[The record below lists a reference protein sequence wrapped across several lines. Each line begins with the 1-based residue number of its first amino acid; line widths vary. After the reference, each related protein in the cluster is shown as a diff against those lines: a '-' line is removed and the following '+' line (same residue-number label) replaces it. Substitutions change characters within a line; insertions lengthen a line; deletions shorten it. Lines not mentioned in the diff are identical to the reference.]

1 MRRMRFPLL
10 LVAVLALVASACTG
24 DDDAS
29 TPETVVVTSI
39 VEVETPGET
48 VTSVVTETVT
58 AEAIQ
63 FWSTETQPERLEITK
78 GIIEGFTA
86 ETGIQVTLVPVDENG
101 LPESMVSA
109 AATGLLPEVIFHPV
123 DFTVGWANQ
132 GLLDTQAADDV
143 ITALGVDTFQPGAL
157 ELASVDGSPAAV
169 PSDGWGQL
177 LLYRKD
183 LFDAAGLGAP
193 DTFANIQAGAEAL
206 HDPGNGFFGITAAT
220 AGGEVF
226 TQQTVEQFMLANGCE
241 LTDGSA
247 ATLDTPQC
255 VEALEFYTNL
265 VGNFGT
271 GAGQDVVTTRAT
283 YFAGDAAMII
293 WSPFILDEMAGLRDS
308 AFPACE
314 ECADNSAFL
323 AEASG
328 IIPSFS
334 GPSGSASQYGQVSN
348 LGIGAN
354 SNTEAAKM
362 FVEYFLSTGYLDWLS
377 TSPEGKL
384 PMRLGN
390 ADNPT
395 EYIDGW
401 KELET
406 GVDRR
411 AKLSD
416 FYSVEVIDTLVQGA
430 DSFSRWGFAQNQ
442 GELVT
447 AIYSSLP
454 VPGAVGAILD
464 GASVAGAA
472 EEMQSIAQ
480 EEFELING

>member
-1 MRRMRFPLL
+1 MARLRIP
-10 LVAVLALVASACTG
+10 LVALAAFALVLSACG
-24 DDDAS
+24 DTTA
-29 TPETVVVTSI
+29 ETVVVTSI

-48 VTSVVTETVT
+48 VTVTSVRTETVT
-58 AEAIQ
+58 GESIQ

-78 GIIEGFTA
+78 NIIEGFTA
-86 ETGIQVTLVPVDENG
+86 ETGIGVTLVPVDENG

-123 DFTVGWANQ
+123 DFTVGWASN
-132 GLLDTQAADDV
+132 GLLDTDAAAEV
-143 ITALGVDTFQPGAL
+143 IETLGVQTFQPGAL

-177 LLYRKD
+177 LIYRKD
-183 LFDAAGLGAP
+183 LFDAAGLAAP
-193 DTFANIQAGAEAL
+193 DTFENIQAAAEAL

-220 AGGEVF
+220 NGGEVF

-241 LTDGSA
+241 LTDGAA

-255 VEALEFYTNL
+255 AEALDFYTNL

-308 AFPACE
+308 AFPACD
-314 ECADNSAFL
+314 ECADNPSFL
-323 AEASG
+323 AENSG
-328 IIPSFS
+328 LVPSFS
-334 GPSGSASQYGQVSN
+334 GPSGSAAQYGQVSN
-348 LGIGAN
+348 LGIGAG
-354 SNTEAAKM
+354 SNTDAAKL
-362 FVEYFLSTGYLDWLS
+362 FVEYFLSEGYLEWLS

-390 ADNPT
+390 ADNPN
-395 EYIDGW
+395 EYIEGW
-401 KELET
+401 TQLET
-406 GVDRR
+406 GVDRQ
-411 AKLSD
+411 AQLSEY
-416 FYSVEVIDTLVQGA
+416 YSADLIQELVEGA
-430 DSFSRWGFAQNQ
+430 DSFNRWGFPQGQ

-454 VPGAVGAILD
+454 VPAAVAAVLD
-464 GASVAGAA
+464 GASVESAVADMQAG
-472 EEMQSIAQ
+472 AQ
-480 EEFELING
+480 EEFDLVNSG